1 MDVRGV
7 LRRARLSLVA
17 SLFLAAL
24 LGGPVT
30 AAAAAEPFA
39 APGTATA
46 AVTPVTGT
54 VAGAPLAGLMAV
66 APAGDRPAA
75 TPAVDRLAAA
85 AIDIATA
92 PGTAVD
98 LLVVALLLAASAV
111 RPRTTRLTS
120 QIRAA
125 VAGPRAP
132 PAAA

>member
-1 MDVRGV
+1 M

-30 AAAAAEPFA
+30 AATAAEPFA

-46 AVTPVTGT
+46 VTSIAGT
-54 VAGAPLAGLMAV
+54 PLADLMAA
-66 APAGDRPAA
+66 APTGDLPVA
-75 TPAVDRLAAA
+75 TPAVDRLATVAIDAA
-85 AIDIATA
+85 AA
-92 PGTAVD
+92 PGTAAD
-98 LLVVALLLAASAV
+98 LLVVALLLAAFAV
-111 RPRTTRLTS
+111 RPRATRLTS